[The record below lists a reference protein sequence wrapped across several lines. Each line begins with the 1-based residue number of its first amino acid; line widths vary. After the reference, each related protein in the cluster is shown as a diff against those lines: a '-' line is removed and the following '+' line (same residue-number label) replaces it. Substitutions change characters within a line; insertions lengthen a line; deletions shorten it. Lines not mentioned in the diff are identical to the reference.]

1 MKSRMPDQILADVG
15 PSGWYET
22 DLGMIK
28 FRCYWEEHS
37 IRGSEVLVNAP
48 PKSYL
53 VRNTL
58 FVWIP
63 SLILPTWYN
72 IETMEPDEQFSVLK
86 RTTNYT
92 PFIRTTTLHVGLPP
106 YLHLAKGWRIY
117 YKLPIKN
124 SQVPLTLPERV
135 LRDKEVR
142 RFKHIFVSATKRCPS
157 PGTTQEILKELL
169 RKCF

>member
-1 MKSRMPDQILADVG
+1 MKSRMPDQILADVE
-15 PSGWYET
+15 PSGWYVI
-22 DLGMIK
+22 DLGIIK
-28 FRCYWEEHS
+28 SRCYWEGDS
-37 IRGSEVLVNAP
+37 NKGSEILVNAP
-48 PKSYL
+48 PKSCL

-72 IETMEPDEQFSVLK
+72 LETMEPDERFSVLK

-92 PFIRTTTLHVGLPP
+92 PLIRTTTLHVGLAP
-106 YLHLAKGWRIY
+106 YLHLAKDWRIY
-117 YKLPIKN
+117 YKLPVIN
-124 SQVPLTLPERV
+124 SEVPLTLPERF

-142 RFKHIFVSATKRCPS
+142 RFNHIFVSATKRCPS
-157 PGTTQEILKELL
+157 PGTTQKILKELL